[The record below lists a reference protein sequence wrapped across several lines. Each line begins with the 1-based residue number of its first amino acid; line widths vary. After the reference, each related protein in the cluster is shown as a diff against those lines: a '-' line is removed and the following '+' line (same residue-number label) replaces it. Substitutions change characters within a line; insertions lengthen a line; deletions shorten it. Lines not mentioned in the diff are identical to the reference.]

1 MAKHIS
7 KQKKEEI
14 VSFYKKKPISIE
26 EVSKKFG
33 ISNPSIIK
41 ILNEYKV
48 KRYTKVQ
55 LFSPD
60 LDENYFKNIDNEY
73 KAYFLGLIIT
83 NGCIH
88 YTKGK
93 QPLVSLTLDQK
104 DEYLLYEFK
113 NQIKSNKKITHDGR
127 GCSEI
132 NILSEKMV
140 NDLKQ
145 YGVIPNKSLHTI
157 FPKNIPLHL
166 YKDLIRGILDGDG
179 SVSFY
184 SRQNRRKSNIKA
196 IRFWQGNYKFLKDLI
211 NFLYEQED
219 IAKIN
224 IYQEKENLWSIAYRK
239 NESLIKLIKYIYSD
253 ANIYMTRKKHLCD
266 LIYNEIYNNGNT
278 EITISTKKGIVS

>member
-1 MAKHIS
+1 MAKQIS

-26 EVSKKFG
+26 EVSKEFKL
-33 ISNPSIIK
+33 SSPSIIK

-83 NGCIH
+83 DGCIH

-93 QPLVSLTLDQK
+93 QPLVSLTLEQK

-127 GCSEI
+127 GCSGI
-132 NILSEKMV
+132 NILSAKMV

-145 YGVIPNKSLHTI
+145 YGVIPNKSLHTT

-179 SVSFY
+179 SISFY
-184 SRQNRRKSNIKA
+184 SRQNRRKSHIKA
-196 IRFWQGNYKFLKDLI
+196 IRFCQGNYKFLKDLI
-211 NFLYEQED
+211 DFLCEQED

-239 NESLIKLIKYIYSD
+239 NESLIKLIEYIYSD

-278 EITISTKKGIVS
+278 EITISTKKEIVS